1 MNQTGVKGE
10 RMLVYFAALLSA
22 AIVLFLLH
30 PKREA
35 NRWASFFL
43 LFASVGGL
51 AGFIR
56 EDALPALA
64 IQASTSPWLEALR
77 LMVAGLEII
86 NHTLTPYGVLVFCI
100 VYSERL
106 PRSSQRTRLKLLLL
120 IPPAATAAAYAAVTE
135 TNYFFLLLLLWAA
148 PYYGA
153 SCWLLIASFVR
164 ERNRWR
170 RKERLA
176 VAVLVVPT
184 LIAIAVFINVASV
197 WDPGFHF
204 FNYVAFFIAYSL
216 LAGVAFAF
224 GSGVLGVK
232 VKIERDPLESAMKAV
247 GSGTAMLNH
256 TIKNEIAKISMCAEN
271 VKASLDPQDEE
282 TAEQLDLIVKSADHM
297 QRMVGRIHGQT
308 QHIILEE
315 RPLRLAVWVAECLLR
330 RSSELERNG
339 IAVETGFECDP
350 MLLGDRVH
358 ISEVISNILS
368 NAIEAMQNGGRLI
381 VRMEDKKRGIELSFR
396 DNGPGIP
403 KERLQRVF
411 EPFYTTKTNTARGNY
426 GLGLTYCYQVMRQ
439 SGGSIEVESG
449 AGAGT
454 TVKLLF
460 PAKKRISEAGAGK
473 LDRDPSGKEES
484 AE

>member
-1 MNQTGVKGE
+1 
-10 RMLVYFAALLSA
+10 MLVYFAALLSA
-22 AIVLFLLH
+22 AVVLFLLH

-64 IQASTSPWLEALR
+64 LQASAPSWLEALR
-77 LMVAGLEII
+77 LAGVVLEIV

-100 VYSERL
+100 VYSERF
-106 PRSSQRTRLKLLLL
+106 PRSSQRMRLKLLLL
-120 IPPAATAAAYAAVTE
+120 IPPVVTAAAYAVVAE
-135 TNYFFLLLLLWAA
+135 MKEFYLLLLLWAA
-148 PYYGA
+148 PYYMV
-153 SCWLLIASFVR
+153 SCWLLIASFIR
-164 ERNRWR
+164 ERNPWR
-170 RKERLA
+170 RRERLA

-184 LIAIAVFINVASV
+184 LIAIVAFINVASV
-197 WDPGFHF
+197 WEPGFRF

-232 VKIERDPLESAMKAV
+232 VRIERDPLESAVTAV
-247 GSGTAMLNH
+247 SSGTAMLNH

-271 VKASLDPQDEE
+271 VKASLDPEDGD
-282 TAEQLDLIVKSADHM
+282 TAEQLGLIVKSADHM
-297 QRMVGRIHGQT
+297 KRMVGRIHGQT
-308 QHIILEE
+308 QHIVLEE
-315 RPLRLAVWVAECLLR
+315 RPMRLTEWVVECLLR

-339 IAVETGFECDP
+339 IAVETRLECNP
-350 MLLGDRVH
+350 VLLGDRVH

-368 NAIEAMQNGGRLI
+368 NAIEAMQTGGQLI
-381 VRMEDKKRGIELSFR
+381 VQIEEKKRGIELSFR

-403 KERLQRVF
+403 KERLPRVF
-411 EPFYTTKTNTARGNY
+411 EPFYTTKASAAGGNF

-439 SGGSIEVESG
+439 CGGSIEVESG
-449 AGAGT
+449 VRAGT

-460 PAKKRISEAGAGK
+460 PAKKRISDAEADK
-473 LDRDPSGKEES
+473 LVGSGVEERS
-484 AE
+484 RQSEPD